1 MDMSKLR
8 LASRFAYASG
18 LVVSGLLLSALFP
31 STASAVGT
39 RTFDLGTKSD
49 FEGGDLKGVA
59 IDSAGRVRAGL
70 NLGKVG
76 IEGADTVWSSL
87 LLKDGTL
94 LLGTGN
100 EGKLISLKGAKTTV
114 LAETKTM
121 AITSM
126 VEAWGGAVIL
136 GTLPG
141 GEVKKWERG
150 KLTTL
155 AKLPNAKHIWALAYD
170 EKARVVYAA
179 TGPEGKVYRI
189 SQQGQAQVFMSSDEK
204 HLMSVAVSPDGKVY
218 VGGGEK
224 GKLYQVEG
232 GNKAPKVVYDF
243 AATEVR
249 GIAFGAGGLV
259 YAIANEISAG
269 SYASYSSGLSLQG
282 PTPSPPTTRGKGML
296 YVFDKE
302 GAPEKLYED
311 SSEHFVTLTMGDD
324 GKPYVGTGAEGRIYT
339 VDDAHNSVLIGDV
352 EERQVSSLVMS
363 GKDKYIIASDPVV
376 VHPVRGVGGPDA
388 VWTSK
393 VLDANLRAT
402 FGRMTWEADGVLE
415 FSTRTGNTKD
425 PDDSWSPWSGGIT
438 APADVKSPAGRFI
451 QVRARWSKDPKAE
464 LTEVTLPFITDNL
477 KAVVTNIDVKV
488 KSNTNPGMQSSGGP
502 VNEKP
507 STKVNLTWRV
517 DNPDN
522 DILDYHLE
530 YRLVGTT
537 TYYPLEKPNEKVTSP
552 NYSWETGDLPE
563 GKYRVRVTASD
574 APSNTPSRVK
584 RHRLESN
591 VIIVDNTPPAIKGL
605 ASNGRH
611 ITGTAVDG
619 VGPIQRI
626 EISVA
631 GTNEWFPFDPKDGIY
646 DEAKEEF
653 DADVTPIAGKGPVM
667 MSVRVYDSAANTVVM
682 NVALK

>member
-1 MDMSKLR
+1 MQKLR
-8 LASRFAYASG
+8 FVSRLALLSG
-18 LVVSGLLLSALFP
+18 LALAGLS

-39 RTFDLGTKSD
+39 RTFDLGTKAD

-76 IEGADTVWSSL
+76 IEGADTVWSAL
-87 LLKDGTL
+87 VQKDGTL

-100 EGKLISLKGAKTTV
+100 EGKLIALKGAKTTV
-114 LAETKTM
+114 LAETKTL

-126 VEAWGGAVIL
+126 VEAWGGAVLL

-141 GEVKKWERG
+141 GEVKKWEGG

-155 AKLPNAKHIWALAYD
+155 AKLPDAKHIWALAYD
-170 EKARVVYAA
+170 PKQRVVYAA
-179 TGPEGKVYRI
+179 TGPEGKLYRI

-218 VGGGEK
+218 AGGGEK
-224 GKLYQVEG
+224 GRLYLVQG
-232 GNKAPKVVYDF
+232 GNKPVQVIYDF
-243 AATEVR
+243 GVTEVR

-269 SYASYSSGLSLQG
+269 SYASFSSGLGLSG
-282 PTPSPPTTRGKGML
+282 PVPTPPKTRGKGVL
-296 YVFDKE
+296 YVFDKD
-302 GAPEKLYED
+302 GAPEKLMED
-311 SSEHFVTLTMGDD
+311 SSEHFVTLTVGDD
-324 GKPYVGTGAEGRIYT
+324 GKPYVGSGAEGKIHT
-339 VDDAHNSVLIGDV
+339 VDDTHNSVLVADV
-352 EERQVSSLVMS
+352 EERQVSQLVMS
-363 GKDKYIIASDPVV
+363 GKSHYVIASDPVV

-393 VLDANLRAT
+393 VLDAGLRAR
-402 FGRMTWEADGVLE
+402 FGRMTWEADGTLE
-415 FSTRTGNTKD
+415 FSTRTGNTKE
-425 PDDSWSPWSGGIT
+425 PDDTWSAWSAGMA
-438 APADVKSPAGRFI
+438 APEVVKSPAARFV

-464 LTEVTLPFITDNL
+464 LTELTLPFVTDNL
-477 KAVVTNIDVKV
+477 KAVITKVDVKV
-488 KSNTNPGMQSSGGP
+488 KSNTSPGMESSGGP
-502 VNEKP
+502 VSAKP
-507 STKVNLTWRV
+507 STQVNLTWQV

-522 DILDYHLE
+522 DVLDYQLE

-537 TYYPLEKPNEKVTSP
+537 TYYPLEKPGDKITASS
-552 NYSWETGDLPE
+552 YTWETAHLPE
-563 GKYRVRVTASD
+563 GKYHVRVTASD
-574 APSNTPSRVK
+574 SPSNMPSRVK
-584 RHRLESN
+584 RHRMESN
-591 VIIVDNTPPAIKGL
+591 VIIVDNTPPSVIGL
-605 ASNGRH
+605 AANGRRV
-611 ITGTAVDG
+611 TGSAVDG

-631 GTNEWFPFDPKDGIY
+631 GTDEWFPFDPKDGIF

-653 DADVTPIAGKGPVM
+653 DADVSAIAGKGPVM
-667 MSVRVYDSAANTVVM
+667 LSIRVYDSASNTVVA